1 MTIKKPMSVKR
12 PTVPG
17 AALPS
22 AEGVAELP
30 SAPTAATIA
39 DRFKLDAP
47 DPAAAKKASG
57 GGVGTTVALVAGVAA
72 LVVAGILTFV
82 IYQHWS
88 FLQGA

>member
-57 GGVGTTVALVAGVAA
+57 GVGTTVALVAGVAA